1 MIAEK
6 KLKKAGYHRHESNGI
21 CFPFADYFYQKKF
34 TDAEGIRYFLEFVH
48 YPAIEDADGNN
59 IGGDTWKC
67 SMNINSPHMT
77 FEQHGVD
84 NIEKAES
91 LCFMFWL
98 ALPCNYYEKYE
109 EMKG

>member
-1 MIAEK
+1 MITEK

-48 YPAIEDADGNN
+48 YPAKEYGN
-59 IGGDTWKC
+59 GGVSHESWKC
-67 SMNINSPHMT
+67 TMNINSPHMT

-84 NIEKAES
+84 DIEKAES
-91 LCFMFWL
+91 LCLCFWRSMH
-98 ALPCNYYEKYE
+98 CDYYEKYE